1 MASLSAS
8 DRAQN
13 SVFANLV
20 DPLSNSVFTFHN
32 LMVLWDPLSVE
43 SRRVWLFISQG
54 LAVNRFVQN
63 LSLSVKEMTVV
74 GSIRE
79 VSENL
84 SDGHRSHL
92 CRLHKF
98 IQYVVVHISLSH
110 VSYDLLIVELNLPLD
125 FGVYDSLSCCE
136 LN

>member
-1 MASLSAS
+1 M
-8 DRAQN
+8 
-13 SVFANLV
+13 
-20 DPLSNSVFTFHN
+20 
-32 LMVLWDPLSVE
+32 
-43 SRRVWLFISQG
+43 SQG
-54 LAVNRFVQN
+54 VAVNRFVYK
-63 LSLSVKEMTVV
+63 LSLSVQEMTIV

-79 VSENL
+79 ISEYL
-84 SDGHRSHL
+84 SDRHRSHL

-98 IQYVVVHISLSH
+98 IQYLVVDISLSH